1 MTQPTIA
8 PISPPARKVF
18 KDLAGPDTFNLV
30 SLSLAAL
37 VFSLGKLTVYA
48 ADQSQYLVYSLSALA
63 ISQCLVVIAL
73 SIIGKFLFRAPT
85 EKLLPVFVVIAILAV
100 NIFGTILFELIL
112 RSWNLEPISQSIFQ
126 RIISLSFTAF
136 IYLGFGW
143 VSAALDMNFKQV
155 RLGKELLTN
164 LSKQQLELS
173 LTIRD
178 ARTFAI
184 REVSLEIQSTR
195 GSLENFA
202 ATSDHNPEINNQINE
217 LQKTLDEVEARV
229 GKISNQFPSI
239 LRMPKTYSRS
249 KYSLSNIINASTKKN
264 EALPG
269 LISAFAFFGFTSWLS
284 YFLNQATALF
294 WGTILSLSS
303 FAIFWAY
310 EKYVVTKVVTQS
322 VSVRVLIYEAT
333 VVSYLFFW
341 LVILGFFAGDN
352 SGAYGAALA
361 YAAIPFIF
369 FNGGAV
375 LGGIVT
381 LSQERRENLTTQAAT
396 LRKDMADLEKIRSEE
411 DKIWKSLFVGDI
423 ALSPTTASVIL
434 RDATLTKDVDR
445 VFAAIPNVN
454 ILWKSVLSKLPA
466 LA

>member
-202 ATSDHNPEINNQINE
+202 ATSDHNPEVNNQINE

-269 LISAFAFFGFTSWLS
+269 LISAFAFFGFSSWLS

>member
-1 MTQPTIA
+1 MTQSTTA
-8 PISPPARKVF
+8 PIKPSARKLLNE
-18 KDLAGPDTFNLV
+18 LAGPDTFNLV

-63 ISQCLVVIAL
+63 ISQCIVVIAL
-73 SIIGKFLFRAPT
+73 SLIGKILFRAPT
-85 EKLLPVFVVIAILAV
+85 GKLQPVFVVTAILVV
-100 NIFGTILFELIL
+100 NIFGTLLFELIL
-112 RSWNLEPISQSIFQ
+112 SNWNLEPIPQSVFQ
-126 RIISLSFTAF
+126 RVISLSFTTF
-136 IYLGFGW
+136 IYLGLGW

-195 GSLENFA
+195 GSLENFV
-202 ATSDHNPEINNQINE
+202 ATSDHNEKIESQISE

-229 GKISNQFPSI
+229 GKISNQFPAI
-239 LRMPKTYSRS
+239 LRMPKIYSKSR
-249 KYSLSNIINASTKKN
+249 YSLSNIVDASTKKN

-284 YFLNQATALF
+284 YFLDEASAFF
-294 WGTILSLSS
+294 WGTILSTSS
-303 FAIFWAY
+303 FVIFWAY
-310 EKYVVTKVVTQS
+310 EKHVVTKVLALPVY
-322 VSVRVLIYEAT
+322 VRVLIYEAT
-333 VVSYLFFW
+333 VLSYLFFW

-352 SGAYGAALA
+352 SDAYGAALA
-361 YAAIPFIF
+361 YAVIPFVF

-381 LSQERRENLTTQAAT
+381 LSQERRESLTAQAGT

-434 RDATLTKDVDR
+434 RDATLTKDDDR
-445 VFAAIPNVN
+445 VVAAIPNVN
-454 ILWKSVLSKLPA
+454 TLWKSVLSKLPA

>member
-1 MTQPTIA
+1 MTQSTTA
-8 PISPPARKVF
+8 PIKPPVRKLLQN
-18 KDLAGPDTFNLV
+18 LAGPDTFNLV

-63 ISQCLVVIAL
+63 ISQCIVVIAL
-73 SIIGKFLFRAPT
+73 SVIGKIIFRTPNG
-85 EKLLPVFVVIAILAV
+85 KLQPVFVVTAVLIV
-100 NIFGTILFELIL
+100 NILGTILFELIL
-112 RSWNLEPISQSIFQ
+112 VNWNLEPIEQSVFQ
-126 RIISLSFTAF
+126 RVISLSFTTF
-136 IYLGFGW
+136 IYLGLGW
-143 VSAALDMNFKQV
+143 VSAALDSNFKQV

-164 LSKQQLELS
+164 LSKKQLELS

-184 REVSLEIQSTR
+184 REISLEIQSTR

-202 ATSDHNPEINNQINE
+202 ATSDHNQKIENQINE
-217 LQKTLDEVEARV
+217 LQKTLDEVEVRV
-229 GKISNQFPSI
+229 GKFSNQFPAI
-239 LRMPKTYSRS
+239 LRMPKIYSKS
-249 KYSLSNIINASTKKN
+249 KYSLSDIVNASTKKN

-269 LISAFAFFGFTSWLS
+269 LISAFAFFGFSSWLS
-284 YFLNQATALF
+284 YFLDEASAFF
-294 WGTILSLSS
+294 WGTILSISS
-303 FAIFWAY
+303 FVIFWAY
-310 EKYVVTKVVTQS
+310 EKYVVTKVLSQPVYL
-322 VSVRVLIYEAT
+322 RVLIYETT
-333 VVSYLFFW
+333 VISYLFFW

-361 YAAIPFIF
+361 YAAIPFVF

-381 LSQERRENLTTQAAT
+381 LSQERRENLTTQATT
-396 LRKDMADLEKIRSEE
+396 LRIDMADLEKIRSEE
-411 DKIWKSLFVGDI
+411 DKVWKSLFVGDI

-434 RDATLTKDVDR
+434 RDATLTKDSDR
-445 VFAAIPNVN
+445 VLAAIPNVN
-454 ILWKSVLSKLPA
+454 TLWKSVLSKLPT

>member
-1 MTQPTIA
+1 VTQPTVA

>member
-1 MTQPTIA
+1 MGT
-8 PISPPARKVF
+8 PARKLLQS
-18 KDLAGPDTFNLV
+18 LAGPYTFNLV
-30 SLSLAAL
+30 SLILAAM
-37 VFSLGKLTVYA
+37 VFSLGRLTVYA

-63 ISQCLVVIAL
+63 ISQSFAVITL
-73 SIIGKFLFRAPT
+73 LITGTLLFRAPIV
-85 EKLLPVFVVIAILAV
+85 KLRPIVAVVAILIV
-100 NIFGTILFELIL
+100 NILSTILFELIL
-112 RSWNLEPISQSIFQ
+112 RSWNLEPIPQSIFQ
-126 RIISLSFTAF
+126 RVISLLFATF

-143 VSAALDMNFKQV
+143 VSAALDLNFKQV
-155 RLGKELLTN
+155 KLGKELLTS
-164 LSKQQLELS
+164 LSKQQIELS

-184 REVSLEIQSTR
+184 REVSLEIQSTK
-195 GSLENFA
+195 GTLENFVSISSRNEE
-202 ATSDHNPEINNQINE
+202 TDNQINQ
-217 LQKTLDEVEARV
+217 LQKTLDEVETRV
-229 GKISNQFPSI
+229 
-239 LRMPKTYSRS
+239 
-249 KYSLSNIINASTKKN
+249 SNISSRFPGTVRIAKFSAKANYSFSSVVNASTKKN

-269 LISAFAFFGFTSWLS
+269 LICAFAFFGFSSWLS
-284 YFLNQATALF
+284 YFLDDSAAFF
-294 WGTILSLSS
+294 WGTILSISS

-310 EKYVVTKVVTQS
+310 EKYLVTKVVAQP

-341 LVILGFFAGDN
+341 LLILGYFGGDN
-352 SGAYGAALA
+352 SVAYGAALA

-381 LSQERRENLTTQAAT
+381 LSQERRENLTTQAAS
-396 LRKDMADLEKIRSEE
+396 LRKDLANLEKIRSDE
-411 DKIWKSLFVGDI
+411 DKVWKSLFVGDI

-445 VFAAIPNVN
+445 VLAAIPNVN
-454 ILWKSVLSKLPA
+454 ALWRTVFSKLAA

>member
-1 MTQPTIA
+1 VTQPTIA

>member
-1 MTQPTIA
+1 VTQSTTA
-8 PISPPARKVF
+8 PIKPPVRKLLQN
-18 KDLAGPDTFNLV
+18 LAGPDTFNLV

-63 ISQCLVVIAL
+63 ISQCIVVIAL
-73 SIIGKFLFRAPT
+73 SVIGKIIFRTPNG
-85 EKLLPVFVVIAILAV
+85 KLQPVFVVTAVLIV
-100 NIFGTILFELIL
+100 NILGTILFELIL
-112 RSWNLEPISQSIFQ
+112 VNWNLEPIEQSVFQ
-126 RIISLSFTAF
+126 RVISLSFTTF
-136 IYLGFGW
+136 IYLGLGW
-143 VSAALDMNFKQV
+143 VSAALDSNFKQV

-164 LSKQQLELS
+164 LSKKQLELS

-184 REVSLEIQSTR
+184 REISLEIQSTR

-202 ATSDHNPEINNQINE
+202 ATSDHNQKIENQINE
-217 LQKTLDEVEARV
+217 LQKTLDEVEVRV
-229 GKISNQFPSI
+229 GKFSNQFPAI
-239 LRMPKTYSRS
+239 LRMPKIYSKS
-249 KYSLSNIINASTKKN
+249 KYSLSDIVNASTKKN

-269 LISAFAFFGFTSWLS
+269 LISAFAFFGFSSWLS
-284 YFLNQATALF
+284 YFLDEASAFF
-294 WGTILSLSS
+294 WGTILSISS
-303 FAIFWAY
+303 FVIFWAY
-310 EKYVVTKVVTQS
+310 EKYVVTKVLSQPVY
-322 VSVRVLIYEAT
+322 VRVLIYETT
-333 VVSYLFFW
+333 VISYLFFW

-361 YAAIPFIF
+361 YAAIPFVF

-381 LSQERRENLTTQAAT
+381 LSQERRENLTTQATT
-396 LRKDMADLEKIRSEE
+396 LRIDMADLEKIRSEE
-411 DKIWKSLFVGDI
+411 DKVWKSLFVGDI

-434 RDATLTKDVDR
+434 RDATLTKDSDR
-445 VFAAIPNVN
+445 VLAAIPNVN
-454 ILWKSVLSKLPA
+454 KLWKSVLSKLPT

>member
-1 MTQPTIA
+1 MTQSTTA
-8 PISPPARKVF
+8 PIKPPVRKLLQN
-18 KDLAGPDTFNLV
+18 LAGPDTFNLV

-63 ISQCLVVIAL
+63 ISQCIVVIAL
-73 SIIGKFLFRAPT
+73 SVIGKIIFRTPNG
-85 EKLLPVFVVIAILAV
+85 KLQPVFVVTAVLIV
-100 NIFGTILFELIL
+100 NILGTILFELIL
-112 RSWNLEPISQSIFQ
+112 VNWNLEPIEQSVFQ
-126 RIISLSFTAF
+126 RVISLSFTTF
-136 IYLGFGW
+136 IYLGLGW
-143 VSAALDMNFKQV
+143 VSAALDSNFKQV

-164 LSKQQLELS
+164 LSKKQLELS

-184 REVSLEIQSTR
+184 REISLEIQSTR

-202 ATSDHNPEINNQINE
+202 ATSDHNQKIENQINE
-217 LQKTLDEVEARV
+217 LQKTLDEVEVRV
-229 GKISNQFPSI
+229 GKFSNQFPAI
-239 LRMPKTYSRS
+239 LRMPKIYSKS
-249 KYSLSNIINASTKKN
+249 KYSLSDIVNASTKKN

-269 LISAFAFFGFTSWLS
+269 LISAFAFFGFSSWLS
-284 YFLNQATALF
+284 YFLDEASAFF
-294 WGTILSLSS
+294 WGTILSISS
-303 FAIFWAY
+303 FVIFWAY
-310 EKYVVTKVVTQS
+310 EKYVVTKVLSQPVY
-322 VSVRVLIYEAT
+322 VRVLIYETT
-333 VVSYLFFW
+333 VISYLFFW

-361 YAAIPFIF
+361 YAAIPFVF

-381 LSQERRENLTTQAAT
+381 LSQERRENLTTQATT
-396 LRKDMADLEKIRSEE
+396 LRIDMADLEKIRSEE
-411 DKIWKSLFVGDI
+411 DKVWKSLFVGDI

-434 RDATLTKDVDR
+434 RDATLTKDSDR
-445 VFAAIPNVN
+445 VLAAIPNVN
-454 ILWKSVLSKLPA
+454 TLWKSVLSKLPT